1 MGMVVQSGVRVLKDN
16 VLKSFLGS
24 TEFRDEPTIYPADPR
39 DSGSKILKAF
49 NAGAAL
55 MGHGESFTFF
65 VRIPFLWFEPDSNW
79 HPVYGAE
86 NEMDLSQYHRK
97 MENRNFRYTKTAIK
111 VYHAW
116 FVILNNRRV
125 SINLYQITNFL
136 PLTSVLNRGSI
147 DSHSEIRHSHTPFRP
162 V

>member
-1 MGMVVQSGVRVLKDN
+1 
-16 VLKSFLGS
+16 LGS
-24 TEFRDEPTIYPADPR
+24 TEFKNEPTIYPADPH
-39 DSGSKILKAF
+39 DSGSKLLNAF

-65 VRIPFLWFEPDSNW
+65 VRIPFLWFEPVSNQP
-79 HPVYGAE
+79 PVNDAE
-86 NEMDLSQYHRK
+86 NEMDLSQYHRE
-97 MENRNFRYTKTAIK
+97 MEKCDLRYTKTAIK

-125 SINLYQITNFL
+125 SINLYQSKSLF
-136 PLTSVLNRGSI
+136 PLTSVFNRGSI
-147 DSHSEIRHSHTPFRP
+147 DSRPEIRQSSHTPFRP